1 MPTGIGTAIATAAPF
16 VAKYGPAIFSSAA
29 SFNQL
34 RNASSEAEEAA
45 LKAEELLED
54 AKRKIEINR
63 MEGLTLPTE
72 AYEQEQEALLAST
85 SKAIDSLTESGDV
98 RAIIGGVGRVTA
110 ENSAAANVIR
120 ADKEERLFQLD
131 KLKKQEDAEIDQQLA
146 QMDVAGAKDQQ
157 QMAADAEE
165 RKTASMTGLVSSL
178 GSIATTA
185 AKDQKLFR
193 MSASAGQATKNAANP
208 KYVEALEKYGFKKED
223 YLMDPQGTLNQIS
236 KKIDEAKGI
245 GVAPAAPLLSVAAEA
260 YGDIDLEDMEPEADD
275 LDAVPAGFRTSR
287 CAGVRN
293 KGDRRMPNR
302 FDPLAY
308 QEGNPFKFRKTDFN
322 ESLKRFGLTPQ

>member
-165 RKTASMTGLVSSL
+165 RKTASMTDR
-178 GSIATTA
+178 
-185 AKDQKLFR
+185 K
-193 MSASAGQATKNAANP
+193 
-208 KYVEALEKYGFKKED
+208 
-223 YLMDPQGTLNQIS
+223 
-236 KKIDEAKGI
+236 
-245 GVAPAAPLLSVAAEA
+245 SV
-260 YGDIDLEDMEPEADD
+260 
-275 LDAVPAGFRTSR
+275 V
-287 CAGVRN
+287 
-293 KGDRRMPNR
+293 
-302 FDPLAY
+302 
-308 QEGNPFKFRKTDFN
+308 
-322 ESLKRFGLTPQ
+322 